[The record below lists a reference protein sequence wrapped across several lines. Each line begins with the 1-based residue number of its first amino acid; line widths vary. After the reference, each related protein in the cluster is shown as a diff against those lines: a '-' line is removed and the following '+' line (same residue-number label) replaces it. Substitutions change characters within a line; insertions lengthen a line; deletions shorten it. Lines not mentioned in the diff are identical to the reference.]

1 MNYTFLEYE
10 TYVFTILEDCFSG
23 YEKNQSRNL
32 SFLRPDFFLY
42 PKNYILK
49 IQNNVISLQKIF

>member
-23 YEKNQSRNL
+23 YEKKSG
-32 SFLRPDFFLY
+32 LRKERFRD
-42 PKNYILK
+42 
-49 IQNNVISLQKIF
+49 

>member
-23 YEKNQSRNL
+23 YNKNQSRNL
-32 SFLRPDFFLY
+32 SFQRSDFS
-42 PKNYILK
+42 YILK
-49 IQNNVISLQKIF
+49 IKF

>member
-10 TYVFTILEDCFSG
+10 TYVFTILEDYFSG

-42 PKNYILK
+42 PEN
-49 IQNNVISLQKIF
+49 

>member
-23 YEKNQSRNL
+23 YEK
-32 SFLRPDFFLY
+32 
-42 PKNYILK
+42 
-49 IQNNVISLQKIF
+49 ISLEIFPF